1 MSQKAD
7 NPQAPK
13 RKGFNFDPKKSGTV
27 KSYTVKAGDTL
38 SVIAEKI
45 YGDAAKFEVIFE
57 ANKDILKNANDIKVG
72 QELKIPP
79 KK

>member
-1 MSQKAD
+1 MVNKAD
-7 NPQAPK
+7 GPLNAKKQ
-13 RKGFNFDPKKSGTV
+13 GFNFDPKKSGIV
-27 KSYTVKAGDTL
+27 ESYTVVAGDTL
-38 SVIAEKI
+38 SLIAEKI
-45 YGDAAKFEVIFE
+45 YGDAAKFDVIFE

>member
-1 MSQKAD
+1 MMEKAD
-7 NPQAPK
+7 NSQAPK
-13 RKGFNFDPKKSGTV
+13 KKGFNIDPKKSGTV
-27 KSYTVKAGDTL
+27 ESYTVKAGDTL
-38 SVIAEKI
+38 SGIAEKI

>member
-1 MSQKAD
+1 MEKED
-7 NPQAPK
+7 YRQAP
-13 RKGFNFDPKKSGTV
+13 RSGT
-27 KSYTVKAGDTL
+27 SYTVKAGDTL
-38 SVIAEKI
+38 SKIAEKY

-57 ANKDILKNANDIKVG
+57 ANKDILKSANEIKVG

>member
-1 MSQKAD
+1 MMEKAD

-13 RKGFNFDPKKSGTV
+13 KQGFNIDPNKSGIIE
-27 KSYTVKAGDTL
+27 SYTVKAGDTL
-38 SVIAEKI
+38 SMIAEKV
-45 YGDAAKFEVIFE
+45 YGDAAKFEAIFE

-79 KK
+79 K